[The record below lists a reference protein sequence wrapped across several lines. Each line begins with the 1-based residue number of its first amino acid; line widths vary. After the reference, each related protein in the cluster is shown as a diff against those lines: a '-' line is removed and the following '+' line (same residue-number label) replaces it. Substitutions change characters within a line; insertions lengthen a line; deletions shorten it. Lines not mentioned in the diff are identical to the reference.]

1 MDLKYIENMKFNEE
15 VFLNL
20 QKFVSKDIESL
31 YKFNCSSIGCD
42 ECPFSCHNRGI
53 EVNCCAIDKSDLR
66 DIGEYYL
73 VYFKGEMSK
82 EDLGEMSKEDLGEM
96 SKEDLVKVLVPGNI
110 VEVNCPSGTHLG
122 VVLSNSQVMY
132 LDAKGFDRISELLK
146 EHEDYYINRVFEPIE
161 GTTKESIL
169 QLEKLNCVY
178 SRNTIKHPKDVPFG
192 ERYEMYYNGERYE
205 CRNEL
210 LFGKEI
216 IHYRRESDGTSFA
229 VPISWVGEKGIE
241 SIKLITD

>member
-1 MDLKYIENMKFNEE
+1 MDLKYIENMKFNKE

-20 QKFVSKDIESL
+20 QEFVSKDIESL
-31 YKFNCSSIGCD
+31 DEFKCTSIRCT
-42 ECPFSCHNRGI
+42 ECPFSYHSRGS
-53 EVNCCAIDKSDLR
+53 EVYCCAIDESELR

-73 VYFKGEMSK
+73 DYFKGEMI
-82 EDLGEMSKEDLGEM
+82 
-96 SKEDLVKVLVPGNI
+96 KEDLVKVLVPGNI
-110 VEVNCPSGTHLG
+110 VEVSCPSGTHIG

-132 LDAKGFDRISELLK
+132 LDVEGFDLIPELLK
-146 EHEDYYINRVFEPIE
+146 EYENYYINRVFEPID

-169 QLEKLNCVY
+169 QLKKLNCVY

-192 ERYEMYYNGERYE
+192 ERYEMYYKGERYE

-210 LFGKEI
+210 VFGKEI
-216 IHYRRESDGTSFA
+216 MYYGKSDGTSFA
-229 VPISWVGEKGIE
+229 VPISWVGEKGVE

>member
-1 MDLKYIENMKFNEE
+1 MDLKYIENMKFNKE

-20 QKFVSKDIESL
+20 QKFVSKDIKSL
-31 YKFNCSSIGCD
+31 DDFNCDNIGCN
-42 ECPFSCHNRGI
+42 ECPFSYHGI
-53 EVNCCAIDKSDLR
+53 GTEAYCCAIAKSDLR

-73 VYFKGEMSK
+73 DYFK
-82 EDLGEMSKEDLGEM
+82 GEM

-110 VEVNCPSGTHLG
+110 VEVNFPSGTHIG
-122 VVLSNSQVMY
+122 VVLNNSQVMY
-132 LDAKGFDRISELLK
+132 LDVNGFDVISDVLK
-146 EHEDYYINRVFEPIE
+146 EHEEYYINRVFEPIG

-169 QLEKLNCVY
+169 QLKKLNCVY

-192 ERYEMYYNGERYE
+192 ERYEMYFKGERYE

-210 LFGKEI
+210 VFGKEI
-216 IHYRRESDGTSFA
+216 MYYGKSDGTSFA
-229 VPISWVGEKGIE
+229 VPISWVEEKGVE

>member
-1 MDLKYIENMKFNEE
+1 MDLKYIENMKFNKE

-20 QKFVSKDIESL
+20 QEFVSRDIKSL
-31 YKFNCSSIGCD
+31 DDFNCSGIRCY
-42 ECPFSCHNRGI
+42 ECPFSCHSSGT
-53 EVNCCAIDKSDLR
+53 EVYCCCAIDPSDVR

-73 VYFKGEMSK
+73 DYFK
-82 EDLGEMSKEDLGEM
+82 GEMSKEDLGEM

-110 VEVNCPSGTHLG
+110 VEVNFPSGTHIG

-132 LDAKGFDRISELLK
+132 LDVIGFDVISELL
-146 EHEDYYINRVFEPIE
+146 EEYENYFINRVFEPIG

-169 QLEKLNCVY
+169 QLKKLNCVY
-178 SRNTIKHPKDVPFG
+178 SRNPIKHPKDVPFG
-192 ERYEMYYNGERYE
+192 EKYEMYYNGERYE

-210 LFGKEI
+210 VFGKEI
-216 IHYRRESDGTSFA
+216 MYYGKSDGTSFA

>member
-1 MDLKYIENMKFNEE
+1 MDLKYIENMKFNKE

-20 QKFVSKDIESL
+20 QKFVSKDIKSL
-31 YKFNCSSIGCD
+31 DDFNCENIGCN
-42 ECPFSCHNRGI
+42 ECPFSYHSRGT
-53 EVNCCAIDKSDLR
+53 EVYCCAIAKSDLR

-73 VYFKGEMSK
+73 DYFKGEMSK
-82 EDLGEMSKEDLGEM
+82 EDLGEMSKD
-96 SKEDLVKVLVPGNI
+96 DLVKVLVPGNI
-110 VEVNCPSGTHLG
+110 VEVGFTGGIHIG
-122 VVLSNSQVMY
+122 VVLNNSQVMY
-132 LDAKGFDRISELLK
+132 LDVINGFDTIPELLN
-146 EHEDYYINRVFEPIE
+146 EHEEYYINRVFKPID

-169 QLEKLNCVY
+169 QLKKLNCVY

-192 ERYEMYYNGERYE
+192 ERYEMYYKGERYE

-210 LFGKEI
+210 VFGKEI
-216 IHYRRESDGTSFA
+216 MYYGKSDGTSFA

>member
-15 VFLNL
+15 VFLYFH
-20 QKFVSKDIESL
+20 KFVSKDITSL
-31 YKFNCSSIGCD
+31 YIFNCSNIGCN
-42 ECPFSCHNRGI
+42 ECPFSYHSRGAD
-53 EVNCCAIDKSDLR
+53 ETYCCAIAKSDLR

-73 VYFKGEMSK
+73 DYFK
-82 EDLGEMSKEDLGEM
+82 GEMSKEDLGEM

-110 VEVNCPSGTHLG
+110 VEVSFTGGIHIG
-122 VVLSNSQVMY
+122 VVLNNSQVMY
-132 LDAKGFDRISELLK
+132 LDVINGFDAISDILK
-146 EHEDYYINRVFEPIE
+146 EHEDYYINRVFKPIK

-169 QLEKLNCVY
+169 QLKKLNCVY
-178 SRNTIKHPKDVPFG
+178 NRNTLKHPKDVPFG
-192 ERYEMYYNGERYE
+192 ERYEMYYKGERYE

-210 LFGKEI
+210 VFGKEI
-216 IHYRRESDGTSFA
+216 MYYGKSDGTSFA

>member
-1 MDLKYIENMKFNEE
+1 MDLKYIENMKFNKE

-20 QKFVSKDIESL
+20 QEFVSRDIKSL
-31 YKFNCSSIGCD
+31 DDFNCSSIGCD

-73 VYFKGEMSK
+73 DYFK
-82 EDLGEMSKEDLGEM
+82 GEMSKEDLGEM

-110 VEVNCPSGTHLG
+110 VEVSFTGGIHIG
-122 VVLSNSQVMY
+122 VVLNNSQVMY
-132 LDAKGFDRISELLK
+132 LDVKGFDVIPELLK
-146 EHEDYYINRVFEPIE
+146 EYENYYINRVFEPID

-169 QLEKLNCVY
+169 QLKKLNCVY
-178 SRNTIKHPKDVPFG
+178 SRNPIKHPKDVPFG
-192 ERYEMYYNGERYE
+192 ERYEMYYKGERYE

-210 LFGKEI
+210 VFGKEI
-216 IHYRRESDGTSFA
+216 MYYGKSDGTSFA

>member
-1 MDLKYIENMKFNEE
+1 MDLKYIENMKFNKE

-20 QKFVSKDIESL
+20 QKFVSRDIKSL
-31 YKFNCSSIGCD
+31 DDFNCSNIGCN
-42 ECPFSCHNRGI
+42 ECPFSYHSRGA
-53 EVNCCAIDKSDLR
+53 EVYCCAIDKSDLR

-73 VYFKGEMSK
+73 DYFK
-82 EDLGEMSKEDLGEM
+82 GEM

-110 VEVNCPSGTHLG
+110 VEVSFTDGTHIG
-122 VVLSNSQVMY
+122 VVLNNSQVMY
-132 LDAKGFDRISELLK
+132 LDVDGFDVISDVLK
-146 EHEDYYINRVFEPIE
+146 EHEEYYINRVFEPIH

-192 ERYEMYYNGERYE
+192 ERYEMYYKGERYE

-210 LFGKEI
+210 VFGKEI
-216 IHYRRESDGTSFA
+216 MYYGKSDGTSFA

>member
-73 VYFKGEMSK
+73 DYFKGEMSK

-110 VEVNCPSGTHLG
+110 VEVNCPSGTRLG
-122 VVLSNSQVMY
+122 VVFSNSQVMY
-132 LDAKGFDRISELLK
+132 LDVIGFDVIPELLK
-146 EHEDYYINRVFEPIE
+146 EYGNYFINRVFEPTH

-169 QLEKLNCVY
+169 QLKVLNCVY
-178 SRNTIKHPKDVPFG
+178 SRNPIKHPKDVPFG

-210 LFGKEI
+210 IFGKEI
-216 IHYRRESDGTSFA
+216 LYYGKSDGTSFA